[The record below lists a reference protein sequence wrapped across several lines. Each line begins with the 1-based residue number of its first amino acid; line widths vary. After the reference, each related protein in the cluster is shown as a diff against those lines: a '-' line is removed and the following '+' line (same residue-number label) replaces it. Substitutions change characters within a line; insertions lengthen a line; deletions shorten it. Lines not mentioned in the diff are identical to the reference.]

1 MYAALLLLA
10 LESLREK
17 KDRGAQR
24 RANHFHVCVSRFS
37 PTGANFVEGISN
49 FVRISLHGWPARCGV
64 AQRPSSRGPV
74 SLQFF
79 GSRPRGWNSSV
90 A

>member
-24 RANHFHVCVSRFS
+24 RADHFHVCVSRFS
-37 PTGANFVEGISN
+37 PTGANFVEGICYGPFS
-49 FVRISLHGWPARCGV
+49 FRQVDFKARQQ
-64 AQRPSSRGPV
+64 QRTQAARG
-74 SLQFF
+74 
-79 GSRPRGWNSSV
+79 G
-90 A
+90 